1 MAENDIKL
9 VILLFVQTIMVNLS
23 DILSRL
29 SFMELE
35 SLNEAYFF
43 YLLKIKPE
51 CIKNQITKIPNSHE
65 IPNRKSLIEW
75 QNLKQKLKSNNL
87 MENNCRIPYFV

>member
-35 SLNEAYFF
+35 SLNEAYF
-43 YLLKIKPE
+43 LLFVE
-51 CIKNQITKIPNSHE
+51 NQTRMH
-65 IPNRKSLIEW
+65 
-75 QNLKQKLKSNNL
+75 
-87 MENNCRIPYFV
+87 